1 MGDRMT
7 QTRKRDRDAVV
18 RIDSHTDE
26 ILSALARERN
36 EDKKQ
41 VLADSVEMLRRQT
54 LLDVL
59 CEAYRDLKNDPEAWA
74 REVAERAEWQSAELE
89 RLEVDPVTQKSRVPT
104 HRTGAPPNSHNR

>member
-1 MGDRMT
+1 MS

-54 LLDVL
+54 LLDAL

-74 REVAERAEWQSAELE
+74 TEVAERAAWQSAALE
-89 RLEVDPVTQKSRVPT
+89 RLEDE
-104 HRTGAPPNSHNR
+104 